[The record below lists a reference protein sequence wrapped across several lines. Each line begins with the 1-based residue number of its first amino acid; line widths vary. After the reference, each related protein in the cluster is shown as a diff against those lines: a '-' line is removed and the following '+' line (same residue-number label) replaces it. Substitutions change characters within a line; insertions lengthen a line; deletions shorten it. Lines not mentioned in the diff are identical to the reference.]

1 MSPVAHSRA
10 SSVRSRNNDPVA
22 HALQRAASEI
32 IAAVVDVAAANPV
45 ILIDGRAGAGKS
57 TLSRLVAANWPLA
70 GRPQLIALDSIY
82 PGWDGMDAGVERALH
97 DVLRP
102 HARGLL
108 STWRRW
114 DWESGTEAEAHAVTP
129 ALGVILEGC
138 GALNP
143 ATARLADVRVWV
155 EAPESSRKRR
165 ALERD
170 GDGFRPHWNRWA
182 EQEASHLSRHDP
194 RALANVNVMIP

>member
-1 MSPVAHSRA
+1 MHSR
-10 SSVRSRNNDPVA
+10 SRDPLA
-22 HALQRAASEI
+22 EALQRGTADILAAIVAVAAS
-32 IAAVVDVAAANPV
+32 NPV
-45 ILIDGRAGAGKS
+45 VLIDGRAGAGKT
-57 TLSRLVAANWPLA
+57 TLARMVAANWPLA
-70 GRPQLIALDSIY
+70 GRPQLIALDSLY
-82 PGWDGMDAGVERALH
+82 PGWDGLDAGVERALH

-114 DWESGTEAEAHAVTP
+114 DWELDAEAEAHAVTP

-143 ATARLADVRVWV
+143 ASARLADVRVWV
-155 EAPESSRKRR
+155 ESPTASRKRR

-170 GDGFRPHWNRWA
+170 GDGFRAHWDRWSA
-182 EQEASHLSRHDP
+182 QEDRHIERDAP
-194 RALANVNVMIP
+194 RELATLTVTVP

>member
-1 MSPVAHSRA
+1 MP
-10 SSVRSRNNDPVA
+10 SRNNDPVGQS
-22 HALQRAASEI
+22 LKRAAAEI
-32 IAAVVDVAAANPV
+32 IDAIVDVSAANPMV
-45 ILIDGRAGAGKS
+45 LIDGRAGAGKS
-57 TLSRLVAANWPLA
+57 TLARLVAANWPFA
-70 GRPQLIALDSIY
+70 GRPQLVALDSLY
-82 PGWDGMDAGVERALH
+82 PGWDGLDAGVERALH

-114 DWESGTEAEAHAVTP
+114 DWELQTEAEAHAVTP

-155 EAPESSRKRR
+155 ESPESSRKHR
-165 ALERD
+165 ALARD
-170 GDGFRPHWNRWA
+170 GDGFKPHWNQWA
-182 EQEASHLSRHDP
+182 AQELRHLERHDP
-194 RALANVNVMIP
+194 RALANVQVTIP

>member
-1 MSPVAHSRA
+1 MPSR
-10 SSVRSRNNDPVA
+10 SNDPVGQ
-22 HALQRAASEI
+22 ALQRGAADVIE
-32 IAAVVDVAAANPV
+32 AVVQVAAANPV
-45 ILIDGRAGAGKS
+45 VLIDGRAGAGKS
-57 TLSRLVAANWPLA
+57 TLARLVAANWPLA
-70 GRPQLIALDSIY
+70 GKPQLVALDSIY

-114 DWESGTEAEAHAVTP
+114 DWELQTEAESHAITP

-155 EAPESSRKRR
+155 EAPESSRKHR

-170 GDGFRPHWNRWA
+170 GDGFRPHWNEWA
-182 EQEASHLSRHDP
+182 EQEARHLDRHVP
-194 RALANVNVMIP
+194 PSLANVQVAIP

>member
-1 MSPVAHSRA
+1 MHSR
-10 SSVRSRNNDPVA
+10 SSDPVTL
-22 HALQRAASEI
+22 ALQRGAASI
-32 IAAVVDVAAANPV
+32 LDAIVDVAASNPV
-45 ILIDGRAGAGKS
+45 VLIDGRAGAGKS
-57 TLSRLVAANWPLA
+57 TLARLVAANWPLA
-70 GRPQLIALDSIY
+70 GRPQLIALDSLY

-97 DVLRP
+97 DILRP

-114 DWESGTEAEAHAVTP
+114 DWELEMEAEASAVTP

-155 EAPESSRKRR
+155 QSPEPARKRR

-170 GDGFRPHWNRWA
+170 GDTFRPHWDRWA
-182 EQEASHLSRHDP
+182 AQEDSHIRRHDP
-194 RALANVNVMIP
+194 HELATLTVTIP

>member
-1 MSPVAHSRA
+1 M
-10 SSVRSRNNDPVA
+10 D
-22 HALQRAASEI
+22 
-32 IAAVVDVAAANPV
+32 AVVEISTSNPV
-45 ILIDGRAGAGKS
+45 VLIDGRAGAGKS
-57 TLSRLVAANWPLA
+57 TLARMVAANWPVA
-70 GRPQLIALDSIY
+70 GRPQLIALDSLY
-82 PGWDGMDAGVERALH
+82 PGWDGLDAGVERALH
-97 DVLRP
+97 DILRP

-114 DWESGTEAEAHAVTP
+114 DWELGTDAEASAVTP

-155 EAPESSRKRR
+155 ESPDASRKRR

-170 GDGFRPHWNRWA
+170 GDGFRPHWDRWA
-182 EQEASHLSRHDP
+182 AQEARHIKRDEP
-194 RALANVNVMIP
+194 QALATLTVTIP

>member
-1 MSPVAHSRA
+1 M
-10 SSVRSRNNDPVA
+10 RSRSNDPVA
-22 HALQRAASEI
+22 QALQRATADI
-32 IAAVVDVAAANPV
+32 VAAVVDVAAANTV
-45 ILIDGRAGAGKS
+45 VLIDGRAGAGKS
-57 TLSRLVAANWPLA
+57 TLARLVAANWPFA
-70 GRPQLIALDSIY
+70 GRPQLVALDSLY
-82 PGWDGMDAGVERALH
+82 PGWDGLDAGAERALH

-114 DWESGTEAEAHAVTP
+114 DWELEIEAEAHAITP

-155 EAPESSRKRR
+155 DSPDAARKRR

-170 GDGFRPHWNRWA
+170 GDGFRPHWDRWA
-182 EQEASHLSRHDP
+182 AQEASHIERHDP
-194 RALANVNVMIP
+194 QGLANVRVAIP